1 MLGKCT
7 CNYSK
12 NAFSKELSLNQTLV
26 SPVAITDRL
35 QCQVSDWNDES
46 TIEDSKYDVKVV
58 Y

>member
-12 NAFSKELSLNQTLV
+12 NAFSKKLSLNQTLV

-35 QCQVSDWNDES
+35 QCQVSDCNEES

>member
-12 NAFSKELSLNQTLV
+12 NTFSKELSLNQTLV

-35 QCQVSDWNDES
+35 QCQVSDWNEKS
-46 TIEDSKYDVKVV
+46 TIEDSKYDIKVV